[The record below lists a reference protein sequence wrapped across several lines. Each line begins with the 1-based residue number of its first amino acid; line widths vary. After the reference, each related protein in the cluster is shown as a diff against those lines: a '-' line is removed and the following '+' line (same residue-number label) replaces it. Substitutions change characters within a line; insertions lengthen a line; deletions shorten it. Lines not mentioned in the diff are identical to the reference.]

1 MTCSVVVLLGGKVQL
16 LHRYV
21 RSLPRVAWHHPP
33 VVLPGPWARARLA
46 DGADGAVSAIYA
58 ARTMV
63 SRASPDSKAGK
74 PRFLAEK
81 A

>member
-63 SRASPDSKAGK
+63 SRASADSKARK
-74 PRFLAEK
+74 PRFLAGVL
-81 A
+81 